1 MAKHKEVFKPELG
14 KVQGFQVKLHV
25 HEVVTSKFHKARSM
39 PYSMKGRIE
48 EELNQLV
55 NLDILQPVQFSD
67 SSTPVVPVLKPDN
80 SVHLCEDYKVTLNPV
95 LKLEQYPILIV

>member
-14 KVQGFQVKLHV
+14 KLQGFQVKLHL
-25 HEVVTSKFHKARSM
+25 HEVVTPKFHKARSM

-67 SSTPVVPVLKPDN
+67 SSTPVIPVLKPDN
-80 SVHLCEDYKVTLNPV
+80 SVHLCGDYKVTLHPV
-95 LKLEQYPILIV
+95 LKLEQYPIPKV